1 MTENVGWMD
10 LDHVPIFTKDG
21 RQFAMILSSEGY
33 KHVNVINRDTNQRV
47 PITTGEMVV
56 TNLYFWDEDENK
68 LYFRATRVG
77 GPGER
82 HLYTVTDFKSGRPG
96 VVDCLSCSVTNTRG
110 GTSFQTKTFKKPI
123 FKSTSHK

>member
-1 MTENVGWMD
+1 
-10 LDHVPIFTKDG
+10 
-21 RQFAMILSSEGY
+21 
-33 KHVNVINRDTNQRV
+33 
-47 PITTGEMVV
+47 MVV

-110 GTSFQTKTFKKPI
+110 GNLLNSVDPPPPNSLQNNWVFEIP
-123 FKSTSHK
+123 S